1 MYGDLDGVVNDGK
14 VFVKLAERFRFKHE
28 HDEILVCRQTTTKQF
43 VDATAKGMNKLFRS
57 EAQEMVFILMVVAS
71 HGMIHCGR

>member
-1 MYGDLDGVVNDGK
+1 MYDDLEGVDNDGK

-28 HDEILVCRQTTTKQF
+28 HDEILVFRQTTRKQF
-43 VDATAKGMNKLFRS
+43 VDATKGLNQLFRS

-71 HGMIHCGR
+71 HGMIQSGR